1 MKWPQGFWDVEAGR
15 AEANCSVATA
25 RDFTLPKDGRGGGSA
40 GGPVESLKLWS
51 VETFGPFVYICGP
64 MFRSVLLFA
73 FIASFAVASSA
84 VEPGDMT
91 FTNPIVRHG
100 ADPWVIRWDSKY
112 YLCQAMPR
120 HGREGDGVWVT
131 AATNLEDIGKGPDK
145 RVWAPEPGTP
155 HSYEVWAPELHFLDG
170 KWYIYVA
177 ADNGDNETH
186 RMYVLEGTSP
196 DPQQPF
202 VLKAQIAAPSD
213 RWAIDGTVLE
223 MPGDKLYFIWSG
235 WAGTRN
241 VAQNLYIA
249 PMSNPWTI
257 SGRRVCISRPQYRWE
272 KHGLPINE
280 GPETLWHGK
289 RVFIIYSASGFWTDD
304 YCLGELAWTGG
315 DVLDAKSWIKNPEP
329 VFAGTAT
336 VSGPG
341 HCSFVPSPDG
351 TEDWIVYHA
360 HVSPADTLRNIR
372 IQRFTWNPDGT
383 PNFGTPVSPGVPL
396 RRPSGEVTP

>member
-1 MKWPQGFWDVEAGR
+1 
-15 AEANCSVATA
+15 
-25 RDFTLPKDGRGGGSA
+25 
-40 GGPVESLKLWS
+40 
-51 VETFGPFVYICGP
+51 
-64 MFRSVLLFA
+64 MFRSTLLLV
-73 FIASFAVASSA
+73 FIAIIVTRIVYSSSA
-84 VEPGDMT
+84 ADLT
-91 FTNPIVRHG
+91 FTNPIVSQG
-100 ADPWVIRWDSKY
+100 ADPWVIQWHSKY

-120 HGREGDGVWVT
+120 NGWDGEGVWVT
-131 AATNLEDIGKGPDK
+131 VATNLEDIGKGPDK
-145 RVWAPEPGTP
+145 RVWAPEPGTR
-155 HSYEVWAPELHFLDG
+155 HSHEVWAPELHFLDG

-177 ADNGDNETH
+177 ADNGDNYTH
-186 RMYVLEGTSP
+186 RMYVLEGTSL

-202 VLKAQIAAPSD
+202 VLKGKITAPLD

-235 WAGTRN
+235 WDGTEN
-241 VAQNLYIA
+241 VAQDLYIA

-257 SGRRVCISRPQYRWE
+257 NGKRVCISRPEYPWE

-289 RVFIIYSASGFWTDD
+289 RLFIIYSASGFWTDD

-315 DVLDAKSWIKNPEP
+315 DVLDPKSWIKNPKP
-329 VFAGTAT
+329 VFAGTAA

-360 HVSPADTLRNIR
+360 HVSRDSDTLRDIR
-372 IQRFTWNPDGT
+372 IQRFTWNPDGS
-383 PNFGTPVSPGVPL
+383 PDFGIPVSPGVPL
-396 RRPSGEVTP
+396 RRPSGEER